1 MGERKVKEII
11 EIIPNI
17 SEAKR
22 EDVLEKIVDSLKKVD
37 KLHILDVKPDKSHN
51 RTVITMIGERE
62 TVINAGLVLYGKAL
76 ELIDMRQHKGE
87 HPRVGAVDVFPF
99 VPIKNVTME
108 DCVELS
114 KRLGEKVWNDFKI
127 PVYFYEESATR
138 EERKNLPD
146 IRKGEFEGFF
156 EKIKDPKWH
165 PDVGEPV
172 VHPTA
177 GVTVIGARMPL
188 IAYNINLG
196 TSSIDIA
203 NKIAKAIRHISGG
216 FRYVRAIGVMLEER
230 NIAQVS
236 INMTNYKKTP
246 LFRVME
252 MVKAEA
258 ERYGVPVI
266 GSEIVGLIPEEAL
279 IEVADFYLRLEN
291 FTPDQILERKIE
303 KILEEKE
310 I

>member
-1 MGERKVKEII
+1 MKEIV

-22 EDVLEKIVDSLKKVD
+22 EDVLEKIIEPLKNFEKAF
-37 KLHILDVKPDKSHN
+37 LLDIKPDKSHN
-51 RTVITMIGERE
+51 RTVITMIGEGE
-62 TVINAGLVLYGKAL
+62 ALVEAGVALYRKAV
-76 ELIDMRQHKGE
+76 ELIDMKEHRGE

-99 VPIKNVTME
+99 VPIKNVSME
-108 DCVELS
+108 YCVELS
-114 KRLGEKVWNDFKI
+114 RKLAERVWNEFKI

-138 EERKNLPD
+138 EERRNLPD

-156 EKIKDPKWH
+156 EKIKDPKWY
-165 PDVGEPV
+165 PDVGEPS

-216 FRYVRAIGVMLEER
+216 LRYVRAIGVMLEER

-252 MVKAEA
+252 MVKSEA

-266 GSEIVGLIPEEAL
+266 GSEIVGLVPEEAL
-279 IEVADFYLRLEN
+279 IDVADFYLRLEN
-291 FTPDQILERKIE
+291 FSYDQILERKIE
-303 KILEEKE
+303 KTLEEKG
-310 I
+310 IK

>member
-1 MGERKVKEII
+1 MGERKVKEIV
-11 EIIPNI
+11 EVIPNI

-22 EDVLEKIVDSLKKVD
+22 EDVLKKIIEPLEKFEGAYL
-37 KLHILDVKPDKSHN
+37 LDVKPDKSHN
-51 RTVITMIGERE
+51 RTVITMIGEGE
-62 TVINAGLVLYGKAL
+62 DILQAGIALYRKAV
-76 ELIDMRQHKGE
+76 ELIDMREHKGE

-99 VPIKNVTME
+99 VPIKNVSME
-108 DCVELS
+108 YCVELS
-114 KRLGEKVWNDFKI
+114 KRLAEKVWDEFKI
-127 PVYFYEESATR
+127 PVYFYEDSATR

-156 EKIKDPKWH
+156 EKIKDPKWY

-258 ERYGVPVI
+258 ERYGVSVT
-266 GSEIVGLIPEEAL
+266 GSEIVGLVPEEAL
-279 IEVADFYLRLEN
+279 FDVADFYLKLEN
-291 FTPDQILERKIE
+291 FSYDQILERKIE
-303 KILEEKE
+303 KTLEKNN
-310 I
+310 

>member
-1 MGERKVKEII
+1 MKEIV
-11 EIIPNI
+11 EVIPNI

-22 EDVLEKIVDSLKKVD
+22 EDVLEKIIEPLKKLRDVY
-37 KLHILDVKPDKSHN
+37 LLDIKPDKSHN
-51 RTVITMIGERE
+51 RTVITMIGEGGAVLE
-62 TVINAGLVLYGKAL
+62 AGRVLYKKAV
-76 ELIDMRQHKGE
+76 EFIDMRNHKGE

-99 VPIKNVTME
+99 VPIKNVSM
-108 DCVELS
+108 DYCVELS
-114 KRLGEKVWNDFKI
+114 RKLAKIVWDEFKI

-156 EKIKDPKWH
+156 EKIKDPKWY

-172 VHPTA
+172 VHTTA
-177 GVTVIGARMPL
+177 GVTIIGARMPL

-252 MVKAEA
+252 MVKSEA

-266 GSEIVGLIPEEAL
+266 GSEIVGLVPEEAL
-279 IEVADFYLRLEN
+279 FDVADFYLRLEN
-291 FTPDQILERKIE
+291 FTYEQILERKIE
-303 KILEEKE
+303 KTLEEKE
-310 I
+310 IK

>member
-1 MGERKVKEII
+1 MKEIV
-11 EIIPNI
+11 EVIPNI

-22 EDVLEKIVDSLKKVD
+22 EDVLEKIIEPLKNLKNVSL
-37 KLHILDVKPDKSHN
+37 LDIKPDKSHN
-51 RTVITMIGERE
+51 RTVLTMIGEGD
-62 TVINAGLVLYGKAL
+62 AVLEAARALYKKAI
-76 ELIDMRQHKGE
+76 EFIDMRNHKGE

-99 VPIKNVTME
+99 VPIKNVSM
-108 DCVELS
+108 DYCVELS
-114 KRLGEKVWNDFKI
+114 RKLAKIVWDEFKI

-138 EERKNLPD
+138 EERRNLPD

-156 EKIKDPKWH
+156 EKIKDPKWY

-177 GVTVIGARMPL
+177 GVTIIGARMPL

-196 TSSIDIA
+196 TSSVDIA

-216 FRYVRAIGVMLEER
+216 FRYVRAIGVMLEDR
-230 NIAQVS
+230 NVAQVS

-252 MVKAEA
+252 TVKSEA

-266 GSEIVGLIPEEAL
+266 GSEIVGLVPEEAL
-279 IEVADFYLRLEN
+279 FDVADFYLKLEN
-291 FTPDQILERKIE
+291 FTYDQILERKIE
-303 KILEEKE
+303 KSLEEKE
-310 I
+310 IK

>member
-1 MGERKVKEII
+1 MKEII
-11 EIIPNI
+11 EVIPNI

-37 KLHILDVKPDKSHN
+37 KLNILDVKPDKSHN

-62 TVINAGLVLYGKAL
+62 TVINAGLVLYGKAS
-76 ELIDMRQHKGE
+76 ELIDMKEHKGE

-99 VPIKNVTME
+99 VPIKNVSME
-108 DCVELS
+108 DCVKLS
-114 KRLGEKVWNDFKI
+114 KKLGEKVWNDFKI

-216 FRYVRAIGVMLEER
+216 FRYVRAIGVMLEEK

-266 GSEIVGLIPEEAL
+266 GSEIVGLVPEEAL

>member
-1 MGERKVKEII
+1 MKEIV
-11 EIIPNI
+11 EVIPNI

-22 EDVLEKIVDSLKKVD
+22 EDVLEKIIEPLNKLKDVY
-37 KLHILDVKPDKSHN
+37 LLDIKPDKSHN
-51 RTVITMIGERE
+51 RTVITMIGEGNA
-62 TVINAGLVLYGKAL
+62 VIEAGRVLYKKAV
-76 ELIDMRQHKGE
+76 EFIDMRNHKGE

-99 VPIKNVTME
+99 VPIKNVSM
-108 DCVELS
+108 DYCVELS
-114 KRLGEKVWNDFKI
+114 RKLAKIVWDEFKI

-156 EKIKDPKWH
+156 EKIKDPKWY

-172 VHPTA
+172 VHSTA
-177 GVTVIGARMPL
+177 GVTIIGARMPL

-252 MVKAEA
+252 MVKSEA

-266 GSEIVGLIPEEAL
+266 GSEIVGLVPEEAL
-279 IEVADFYLRLEN
+279 FDVADFYLRLEN
-291 FTPDQILERKIE
+291 FTYDQILERKIE
-303 KILEEKE
+303 KALEEKE
-310 I
+310 IK

>member
-1 MGERKVKEII
+1 MREII
-11 EIIPNI
+11 EAIPNI

-22 EDVLEKIVDSLKKVD
+22 EDVLEKILAPLREVE
-37 KLHILDVKPDKSHN
+37 KLCLLDVKPDKSHN
-51 RTVITMIGERE
+51 RTVMTMIGERE
-62 TVINAGLVLYGKAL
+62 VLLEAGLLLYRKAV
-76 ELIDMRQHKGE
+76 ELIDMRNHKGE
-87 HPRVGAVDVFPF
+87 HPRVGAIDVFPF

-114 KRLGEKVWNDFKI
+114 RKLGEKVWAEFKI
-127 PVYFYEESATR
+127 PVYYYEESATR
-138 EERKNLPD
+138 DERRNLPD

-156 EKIKDPKWH
+156 EKIKDPKWY

-172 VHPTA
+172 VHTTA
-177 GVTVIGARMPL
+177 GVTIIGARMPL

-216 FRYVRAIGVMLEER
+216 LRYVRAIGVMLEDR

-252 MVKAEA
+252 MVKSEA
-258 ERYGVPVI
+258 ERYGVQVI
-266 GSEIVGLIPEEAL
+266 GSEIVGLVPEEAL
-279 IEVADFYLRLEN
+279 IDVADFYLRLEN
-291 FTPDQILERKIE
+291 FSYDQLLERKIE
-303 KILEEKE
+303 KALEEKG